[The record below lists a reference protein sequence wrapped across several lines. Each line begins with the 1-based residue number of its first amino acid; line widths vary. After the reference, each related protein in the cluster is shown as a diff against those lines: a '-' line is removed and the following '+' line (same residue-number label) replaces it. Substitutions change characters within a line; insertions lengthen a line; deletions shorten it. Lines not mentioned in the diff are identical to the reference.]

1 MDDPRGMTDGEG
13 LDRAPGRYVVVG
25 ASGILAPLG
34 AMLHAAGVRTVGI
47 SRGSRLQ
54 EGVWDERVALD
65 TQDAGAVG
73 DWAAGQAG
81 AVSALIAY
89 SPAVASGSWPLLAG
103 LAGRVMAVA
112 TSRWAAPGTP
122 DPPWAGLPGVVVL
135 QLGWARTA
143 HGSRWHTPPEV
154 SAAVL
159 AELTSPW
166 RPRTVVLGS
175 VRPWPARPR

>member
-1 MDDPRGMTDGEG
+1 MADGRG

-34 AMLHAAGVRTVGI
+34 AMLQAAGVRTVGI
-47 SRGSRLQ
+47 SRGSRLR

-65 TQDAGAVG
+65 TQDAGAVA
-73 DWAAGQAG
+73 DWVAGSAG
-81 AVSALIAY
+81 EVSTLIAY
-89 SPAVASGSWPLLAG
+89 SPAVAPGSWPLLAG

-112 TSRWAAPGTP
+112 TSRWAAPGAP
-122 DPPWAGLPGVVVL
+122 DPPWAGLAGVVVL
-135 QLGWARTA
+135 QLGWAWAA
-143 HGSRWHTPPEV
+143 HGTRWHTPREV

-166 RPRTVVLGS
+166 RPRTAVLGS
-175 VRPWPARPR
+175 VRPWSARPR